1 MREIEKWQG
10 DVLSADVKTDLQF
23 AQKRAQGYV
32 DVFKRCLGGGAVVFA
47 VC

>member
-23 AQKRAQGYV
+23 AQRAQGYV
-32 DVFKRCLGGGAVVFA
+32 DVFKRCLGGGTVVFA